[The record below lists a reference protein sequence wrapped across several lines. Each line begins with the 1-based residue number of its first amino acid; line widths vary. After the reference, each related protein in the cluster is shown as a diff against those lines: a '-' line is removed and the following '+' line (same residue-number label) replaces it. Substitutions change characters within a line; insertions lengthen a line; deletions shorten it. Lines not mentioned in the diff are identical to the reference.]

1 MGMKVLVAGH
11 NGYIGTALVGLLK
24 EAGHEVVGVES
35 LIFDSCGLGPPPV
48 PVDHE
53 IHKDIRDLT
62 LADLDDVDRLI
73 HLAALSNNPLGSI
86 CSRLT
91 FEINEELLDWDLR

>member
-1 MGMKVLVAGH
+1 
-11 NGYIGTALVGLLK
+11 VGRLK
-24 EAGHEVVGVES
+24 EASHEVAVVES
-35 LIFDSCGLGPPPV
+35 LIFDSCGLGPLPA

-53 IHKDIRDLT
+53 IYKNIRDLT
-62 LADLDDVDRLI
+62 LSDLDYVDTLT

-91 FEINEELLDWDLR
+91 FEINEELLDRDLR